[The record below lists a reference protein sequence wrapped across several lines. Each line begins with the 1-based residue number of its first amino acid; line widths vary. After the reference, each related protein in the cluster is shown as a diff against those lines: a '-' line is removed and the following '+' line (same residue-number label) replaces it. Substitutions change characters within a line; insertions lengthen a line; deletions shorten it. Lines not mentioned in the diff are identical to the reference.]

1 MIWFLMIIIA
11 LAAFVWIALPL
22 FRAEKKSSARAEGE
36 LAVYR
41 DQLSE
46 IDGDVARGLIS
57 KEQATVDEI
66 EISRRMLAVSGPDKG
81 MADKGLTPNSRYAF
95 FGILAVIAV
104 LAPFTV
110 YSQMGAPEL
119 EGQPYVKAA
128 SASPEHA
135 SSDMTSA
142 IDRLVARL
150 DKNPD
155 DFEGWVLLARSYEF
169 SKDLGN
175 AAEAYGRAFEL
186 RSEDANIAGSYAE
199 AMTTAQGGMVSPK
212 AKLIFEQ
219 LRQENPDDPRNHY
232 YVGIAEVQ
240 AGQGQAAIDTWQA
253 LLAASP
259 SDAPWVPGVRQQIEQ
274 AAQQF
279 SLEVGEIKTL
289 PSSRSASVASAPVI
303 PGPTAEDVAAA
314 SQMTSDEQTKMI
326 RSMVE
331 RLAGRL
337 EENPDDIEGW
347 LRLARAQAVLDG
359 PAGAKPSLE
368 RAFGAATSEA
378 SRQAILAAARDLG
391 VTLDGS

>member
-46 IDGDVARGLIS
+46 IEGDVARGVIS
-57 KEQATVDEI
+57 KDQAAVDEI

-81 MADKGLTPNSRYAF
+81 MVDKGLTPNSRTAAV
-95 FGILAVIAV
+95 GILAVIAV

-119 EGQPYVKAA
+119 EGQPYAKAA
-128 SASPEHA
+128 AASPEHA

-199 AMTTAQGGMVSPK
+199 AMTSAQGGIVSPK

-219 LRQENPDDPRNHY
+219 LRQENPDDPRNYY
-232 YVGIAEVQ
+232 YVGIAEAQ
-240 AGQGQAAIDTWQA
+240 AGQGQAAIDIWLA

-259 SDAPWVPGVRQQIEQ
+259 SDAPWVPGVRQQIDQ

-279 SLEVGEIKTL
+279 SIEVGEIKTL
-289 PSSRSASVASAPVI
+289 PPSMPAAAVPAPAI

-359 PAGAKPSLE
+359 PAGAKPSLV
-368 RAFGAATSEA
+368 RALGVATSEA
-378 SRQAILAAARDLG
+378 SRQSVLAAARDLG
-391 VTLDGS
+391 ITLDGS